1 MLFLHGSR
9 PSKASEHEISWCGR
23 DTPDEHKL
31 LGYQME
37 RIKMTQSI
45 TVVKLGGTEGVDFSA
60 ICIDAAALLKE
71 GKQFV
76 FVHGGSAEANALGES
91 AGAPP
96 KMITSP
102 SGYTSRYTDR
112 KTLEIFLM
120 AVNGKVNSLLTEQL
134 QMLGVNAFGL
144 SGLDGK
150 LLQATRK
157 DAIQSIE
164 NGKRKMIRDD
174 YTGKIECVNSNILQ
188 MLLNSGYLPV
198 IAPVAVSEK
207 GEALNVDA
215 DRAAA
220 MVAAALKAETLILLT
235 AVPGLMKNFPDE
247 STLIRQLQQSQLSA
261 ASAIAQGRMKK
272 KVLGAEEALKGGVS
286 RVIIADGRIQDP
298 ISYALAGNGTV
309 IQCTAL

>member
-1 MLFLHGSR
+1 MS
-9 PSKASEHEISWCGR
+9 
-23 DTPDEHKL
+23 
-31 LGYQME
+31 
-37 RIKMTQSI
+37 QSI

-60 ICIDAAALLKE
+60 ICNDAAELLKQ
-71 GKQFV
+71 GKKLV
-76 FVHGGSAEANALGES
+76 VVHGGSEEANALGES
-91 AGAPP
+91 LGRPP

-112 KTLEIFLM
+112 NTLEIFLM

-134 QMLGVNAFGL
+134 QILGVNAFGL
-144 SGLDGK
+144 CGLDGK

-157 DAIQSIE
+157 DAIQSVE

-174 YTGKIECVNSNILQ
+174 YTGKIECVNSDLLQ
-188 MLLNSGYLPV
+188 MLLNAGYLPV

-220 MVAAALKAETLILLT
+220 MVASALEAETLLLLT

-247 STLIRQLQQSQLSA
+247 STLIRQLSQRELAA
-261 ASAIAQGRMKK
+261 ASEAAQGRMKK
-272 KVLGAEEALKGGVS
+272 KVLGAQEALKGGVS
-286 RVIIADGRIQDP
+286 RVIIADGRIQNP
-298 ISYALAGNGTV
+298 ISNALSGNGTV
-309 IQCTAL
+309 IQCTTL